1 MFFFSSYIFSDIS
14 FLTPQSVSI
23 WKFTYIFVWNM
34 ALPVHS
40 LCRFC
45 FSERIPQF
53 TAMCAQPGYGWA
65 KWSGHRVVLRVCIG
79 LLLSFFIINCREVG
93 QTSKADNYPEFCL
106 LFCLFAFQKKRW
118 VWLWVFSGP
127 LRGHAEG
134 GKCIWMGVFV
144 CLVKSCSLSTFRDW
158 YSHGDFNSA
167 I

>member
-1 MFFFSSYIFSDIS
+1 MCSFKDFQRATGRIRNHGRHQGLVNHKDLNRKQTAIKVRRHLGKSSSLVFFFLHIFSLIS
-14 FLTPQSVSI
+14 FHLSVSI
-23 WKFTYIFVWNM
+23 WKFTFVFVWNM
-34 ALPVHS
+34 VLPVHS

-65 KWSGHRVVLRVCIG
+65 KWSGHRVVPRVCIG

-118 VWLWVFSGP
+118 V
-127 LRGHAEG
+127 
-134 GKCIWMGVFV
+134 
-144 CLVKSCSLSTFRDW
+144 
-158 YSHGDFNSA
+158 
-167 I
+167 